1 MSARLRWALALAVLT
16 LSTASAVVADTGRE
30 LWLRY
35 QPIDDEATRT
45 AYRRAVSAI
54 IAPAG
59 SATGRVMTAELQR
72 GLRGLLASQVPVA
85 DSVAAGAVVVGTP
98 ATSAI
103 VAGLGLA
110 EPLARL
116 GDEGYVIRSTSIN
129 GRAVTVIASRGE
141 VGALYGVFHFL
152 RLLQTRQP
160 IQRLDIAERPRLAL
174 RLLNHW
180 DNLDGSIERGYAG
193 ASLWGWD
200 DLPAHV
206 DPRIG
211 EYARAN
217 ASIGI
222 NGAVLNNVN
231 ARPESLSHAYLV
243 KAAAV
248 ADALRPYGLR
258 VYLSANFAAPR
269 TLGNLPTADPVDP
282 AVARWWREKADEI
295 YGLIPDFGGFLV
307 KANSEGQPGP
317 QDYGRTHADGAN
329 VLADALAPHG
339 GLVMWRAFVYSADV
353 DPDRVKRAW
362 LEFSPLDGRFRDNV
376 IVQVKN
382 GPLDFQPR
390 EPFSPLFGAMP
401 GTPLMAELQITQ
413 EYLGQS
419 THLVYLAPMW
429 KEFLDADTYAAGPG
443 STVAKVVDGT
453 LHGYRRSGMAG
464 VANTG
469 RDPNWTGH
477 EFGQAN
483 WYAYGRLAW
492 NPGLTAAGIADEWIA
507 MTWGHAAGVAATIR
521 SLMLGS
527 RETFVDYTMPL
538 GLHHLIGGDHY
549 APMPENDDPRRADWS
564 AVYYH
569 RADGAGIGFDRT
581 TRGSNAVGQYR
592 SPLRERW
599 NDPATC
605 PEPYLLWF
613 HRLPWDHRL
622 ASGATL
628 WQGLVRHYRRGAD
641 EAASMVTQWE
651 TLRGKIDEPRYLAV
665 FERLR
670 RQAADAA
677 AWRDKCLRYFQAF
690 SQRPLPGEPEVDRTD
705 HVYWSRGRQ
714 RVAPVGGGARPAA
727 ARLP

>member
-1 MSARLRWALALAVLT
+1 MRTIWAGPRPAVALAWLT
-16 LSTASAVVADTGRE
+16 LLAAIPAQAETGRD

-35 QPIDDEATRT
+35 QPIEDEAIR
-45 AYRRAVSAI
+45 AACRRAVSAI
-54 IAPAG
+54 VAPAD
-59 SATGRVMTAELQR
+59 SATGRVITNELQR
-72 GLRGLLASQVPVA
+72 GLRGMLAA
-85 DSVAAGAVVVGTP
+85 DIPLADAVAAPGALVVGTP

-103 VAGLGLA
+103 IAGLGWSEA
-110 EPLARL
+110 LARL
-116 GDEGYVIRSTSIN
+116 GDEGYLIRSTSIG
-129 GRAVTVIASRGE
+129 GRAATVIASSGERG
-141 VGALYGVFHFL
+141 VLYGVFHFL
-152 RLLQTRQP
+152 RLIQTRRP
-160 IQRLDIAERPRLAL
+160 IQTLDIAERPRLAL

-180 DNLDGSIERGYAG
+180 DNLDGTIERGYAG

-200 DLPAHV
+200 DLPGRV
-206 DPRIG
+206 SPRIAD
-211 EYARAN
+211 YACAN
-217 ASIGI
+217 ASIGV

-231 ARPESLSHAYLV
+231 ARPESLSHPYLL

-248 ADALRPYGLR
+248 ADVLRPYGIR

-269 TLGNLPTADPVDP
+269 ALGGLPTADPLDP

-295 YGLIPDFGGFLV
+295 YRLIPDFGGFLV

-317 QDYGRTHADGAN
+317 QDYTRTHADGAN
-329 VLADALAPHG
+329 VLADALAPHNG
-339 GLVMWRAFVYSADV
+339 IVMWRAFVYSADV
-353 DPDRVKRAW
+353 DPDRVKRAY
-362 LEFSPLDGRFRDNV
+362 LEFVPLDGRFRDNV

-390 EPFSPLFGAMP
+390 EPFSPLFGSMP
-401 GTPLMAELQITQ
+401 RTPLMAELQITQ

-429 KEFLDADTYAAGPG
+429 KEFLDADTYATGPG

-469 RDPNWTGH
+469 RDENWTGH

-492 NPGLTAAGIADEWIA
+492 NPGLTAEAIADEWIA
-507 MTWGHAAGVAATIR
+507 MTWGQDAGVTATIR

-527 RETFVDYTMPL
+527 RETYVDYTMPL

-564 AVYYH
+564 AIYYH
-569 RADGAGIGFDRT
+569 RADSAGIGFDRT

-622 ASGATL
+622 GSGETV
-628 WQGLVRHYRRGAD
+628 WQALVRHYRRGAD
-641 EAASMVTQWE
+641 EAASMVARWE
-651 TLRGKIDEPRYLAV
+651 TLHGKVDEPRYLAV
-665 FERLR
+665 LGKLR

-677 AWRDKCLRYFQAF
+677 GWRDKCLRYFQQY
-690 SQRPLPGEPEVDRTD
+690 SGRPLTNGPQRP
-705 HVYWSRGRQ
+705 
-714 RVAPVGGGARPAA
+714 GG
-727 ARLP
+727 

>member
-1 MSARLRWALALAVLT
+1 MWAGLRAAIAMAMLAILA
-16 LSTASAVVADTGRE
+16 AGPAQAETGRD

-35 QPIDDEATRT
+35 ERIDDEAVRA

-54 IAPAG
+54 VAPAD
-59 SATGRVMTAELQR
+59 SAAGRVMTSELQR
-72 GLRGLLASQVPVA
+72 GLRGMLASEIPLA
-85 DSVAAGAVVVGTP
+85 DVVAAPGALVVGTP
-98 ATSAI
+98 GTSPAI
-103 VAGLGLA
+103 AALGWTEA
-110 EPLARL
+110 LARL
-116 GDEGYVIRSTSIN
+116 GDEGYLIRSTSIS
-129 GRAVTVIASRGE
+129 GRAATVIASRGE
-141 VGALYGVFHFL
+141 IGALYGVFHFL
-152 RLLQTRQP
+152 RLIQTRRP
-160 IQRLDIAERPRLAL
+160 IRALDIAERPRLAL

-180 DNLDGSIERGYAG
+180 DNLDGTIERGYAG
-193 ASLWGWD
+193 ASLWNWAE
-200 DLPAHV
+200 LPDRV
-206 DPRIG
+206 DPRLA

-217 ASIGI
+217 ASLGI
-222 NGAVLNNVN
+222 NGTVLNNVN
-231 ARPESLSHAYLV
+231 ARPESLSPEYLV
-243 KAAAV
+243 KAAAIAAV
-248 ADALRPYGLR
+248 FRPYGIR

-269 TLGNLPTADPVDP
+269 ALGALSTADPLDP
-282 AVARWWREKADEI
+282 AVAQWWRAKADEI
-295 YGLIPDFGGFLV
+295 YRVIPDFGGFLV

-339 GLVMWRAFVYSADV
+339 GIVMWRAFVYSADV
-353 DPDRVKRAW
+353 DPDRIKRAY

-401 GTPLMAELQITQ
+401 HTPLMAELQITQ

-429 KEFLDADTYAAGPG
+429 KEFLDADTHAAGPG
-443 STVAKVVDGT
+443 STVAKVVAGT

-492 NPGLTAAGIADEWIA
+492 NPGLTAEAIADEWIA
-507 MTWGHAAGVAATIR
+507 MTWGHDAGVTATIR

-527 RETFVDYTMPL
+527 RETYVDYTMPL

-564 AVYYH
+564 AIYYH
-569 RADGAGIGFDRT
+569 RADGTAVGFDRT
-581 TRGSNAVGQYR
+581 ARGSNAVGQYR
-592 SPLRERW
+592 PPVRSQW
-599 NDPATC
+599 DDPATC

-613 HRLPWDHRL
+613 HRLPWDYRL
-622 ASGATL
+622 ASGQTV
-628 WQGLVRHYRRGAD
+628 WQALVRHYRRGAG
-641 EAASMVTQWE
+641 EAASMVTRWDS
-651 TLRGKIDEPRYLAV
+651 LRGRVDDDRHRAVLAKL
-665 FERLR
+665 RL
-670 RQAADAA
+670 QAADAA
-677 AWRDKCLRYFQAF
+677 AWRDKCLSYFQQF
-690 SQRPLPGEPEVDRTD
+690 SQRP
-705 HVYWSRGRQ
+705 W
-714 RVAPVGGGARPAA
+714 
-727 ARLP
+727 